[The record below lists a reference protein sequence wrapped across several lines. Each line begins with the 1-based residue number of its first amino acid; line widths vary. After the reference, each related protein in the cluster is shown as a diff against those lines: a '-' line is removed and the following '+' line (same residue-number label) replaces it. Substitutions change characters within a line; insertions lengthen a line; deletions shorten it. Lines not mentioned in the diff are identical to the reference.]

1 MTPPRTLTRQAGVAL
16 ITAMIFLVVLTLLAT
31 AGMRGTL
38 LQERMAANS
47 RNHDLAFE
55 AAEAALRDAIF
66 KVQSGA
72 ITTISGFT
80 TPCSSSGLCLPST
93 IGTDNWTT
101 VFPFGQTTSSSSAA
115 TYSGTALSYSAT
127 SFLATQ
133 PQYIVELLPNTT
145 IPAGNSQGIGRSTPS
160 GTATPYRITAR
171 GWGMTAEAQATT
183 QATYLNY

>member
-38 LQERMAANS
+38 LQERMAANA
-47 RNHDLAFE
+47 RNHDMAFE

-72 ITTISGFT
+72 IIPTSGFT
-80 TPCSSSGLCLPST
+80 TPCSASGLCLPST
-93 IGTDNWTT
+93 IGTDNWTS
-101 VFPFGQTTSSSSAA
+101 VFPFGQTTSSSTAA
-115 TYSGTALSYSAT
+115 TYSGTALT
-127 SFLATQ
+127 SVAIP

-145 IPAGNSQGIGRSTPS
+145 IPAGYSQGIGRSTPS

-183 QATYLNY
+183 QATYLSY

>member
-1 MTPPRTLTRQAGVAL
+1 MTPSRILTRQTGVAL
-16 ITAMIFLVVLTLLAT
+16 VTAMIFLVVLTLLAT

-38 LQERMAANS
+38 LEERMAANS

-66 KVQSGA
+66 KVKSGA
-72 ITTISGFT
+72 IAPTSGFT

-93 IGTDNWTT
+93 TGTDNWTT
-101 VFPFGQTTSSSSAA
+101 VFPFGQTTSSSTAA
-115 TYSGTALSYSAT
+115 TYSGTALSY
-127 SFLATQ
+127 LANQ
-133 PQYIVELLPNTT
+133 PQYIVELLPDTT
-145 IPAGNSQGIGRSTPS
+145 VPGGNSRGIGRSTPS

-183 QATYLNY
+183 QATYLSY